1 MKKKSKKNINL
12 TFAMPSIFKQI
23 EKLWKIVEKKHRK
36 KIKIVSVY
44 LPITQI
50 KHKINT
56 ALMLVSEYC
65 LSLRDIRPFLYRN
78 GSCNLVVTTR
88 YKYNNT
94 LNS

>member
-1 MKKKSKKNINL
+1 
-12 TFAMPSIFKQI
+12 MPSIFKQI

-50 KHKINT
+50 KHNINT

-65 LSLRDIRPFLYRN
+65 FIFKDTSGPFYIYTQTEREM
-78 GSCNLVVTTR
+78 GHVIWS
-88 YKYNNT
+88 
-94 LNS
+94 